1 MATWVFK
8 GRSEA
13 RYSQTNSRRKSA
25 MQDENAIVIEAWN
38 TVLYEKFFRFRHLL
52 THGLA
57 VHSDELFRR
66 HAPGPGERVLD
77 VGCGFGDTTLELA
90 RKVGPTGAATGV
102 DCAERFIDTARAE
115 ARSAGASGA
124 SYFVADVQL
133 APLGGPYDAAFSRFG
148 TMFFN
153 TPGAALRNVRRSLTP
168 GGTFSFIVWRRRE
181 DNLWLHEAEKC
192 VREIVPVVSPD
203 ETDQVHCGPGP
214 FSMAGPDLVSDLLR
228 ASGYECISYER
239 FDADICIGR
248 DLDEAVQF
256 AMALGPAGEILR
268 LAGDTARALQPK
280 VESALR
286 AALEPFLRGG
296 EVWAPSSTWFV
307 RAANPHQS
315 R

>member
-1 MATWVFK
+1 
-8 GRSEA
+8 
-13 RYSQTNSRRKSA
+13 

-38 TVLYEKFFRFRHLL
+38 TVLYDKFCRFRHLL

-57 VHSDELFRR
+57 AHSDELFSR
-66 HAPGPGERVLD
+66 HPARAGERVLD

-90 RKVGPTGAATGV
+90 RKVGPHGSATGV
-102 DCAERFIDTARAE
+102 DCAERFIDTARSE
-115 ARSAGASGA
+115 ARSAGVANA
-124 SYFVADVQL
+124 SYLVADVQL
-133 APLGGPYDAAFSRFG
+133 APLGGPYAAAFARFG

-153 TPGAALRNVRRSLTP
+153 TPGAALRNIRRSLTP
-168 GGTFSFIVWRRRE
+168 GGSFTFVVWRRRE
-181 DNLWLHEAEKC
+181 DNPWLHEAEKR
-192 VREIVPVVSPD
+192 VREIVPVVTPE

-214 FSMAGPDLVSDLLR
+214 FSMSGPDLVSDLLG
-228 ASGYECISYER
+228 ASGYERISFER

-268 LAGDTARALQPK
+268 LAGDAARALQPK
-280 VESALR
+280 VERALR
-286 AALEPFLRGG
+286 EALEPFRRGG

-307 RAANPHQS
+307 RALNPEP